1 MLVVIQAVLPVCS
14 DVKVFPSVVVVI
26 ADADALAPA
35 CGRQTRLRGDIAK
48 GSIVVVAVKVV
59 GWAFAIGRTFERG
72 SIHEEDVGP
81 SVVVV
86 IKDGDT
92 CAGGFDNV
100 FLRCDPAE
108 NIGESQAGLF
118 GYIDEINRG
127 LRRYRRR

>member
-35 CGRQTRLRGDIAK
+35 CGRQTRLRGYIAE

-59 GWAFAIGRTFERG
+59 GWAFAIGGTFERG

-86 IKDGDT
+86 IEDGDP
-92 CAGGFDNV
+92 GPGSLDNV
-100 FLRCDPAE
+100 FFRGEAAE
-108 NIGESQAGLF
+108 NVGESQAGLF